1 MCTSTSGAALA
12 CFAERNTFVFA
23 CDTGGDTH
31 QARAE
36 YFVGGDPTARFE
48 IHQLA
53 GKDSCGKAEHGDL
66 SISMYRASVYN
77 NNRRIATRQYKY
89 N

>member
-1 MCTSTSGAALA
+1 VT
-12 CFAERNTFVFA
+12 CFAERDTYVFA
-23 CDTGGDTH
+23 CDTRADKY

-53 GKDSCGKAEHGDL
+53 GVNTCGKAEHGEL
-66 SISMYRASVYN
+66 SVSMYRASLFDE
-77 NNRRIATRQYKY
+77 NRRVATSLYKY